1 MRILFSKLCAV
12 FTKNRGPGKHGADQ
26 YVEKCGKNQAYVGK
40 MKKIVE
46 NMAVRREN
54 FPEKMDVLLKR
65 ETIRLEKLHD
75 TIYRN
80 DFDK

>member
-1 MRILFSKLCAV
+1 
-12 FTKNRGPGKHGADQ
+12 
-26 YVEKCGKNQAYVGK
+26 
-40 MKKIVE
+40 
-46 NMAVRREN
+46 MAARREN

-65 ETIRLEKLHD
+65 ETIRLAKLHD